1 MRRRVPVIRQSTV
14 ADCGAACLAM
24 VLGHHGRRTTVREVG
39 EHLQVSRDGLTAFA
53 IAEAARSYGLRTKAL
68 SLTPQQ
74 LAAVPGPSI
83 VHWEF
88 NHFLVV
94 ERWRPD
100 VVEVVDPASGRRRLT
115 PEEFDTGFTG
125 VVLAF
130 EPGPGFSV
138 EAPERRPW
146 RRDLVRA
153 ALARHRGL
161 LLQALL
167 ASFLLQ
173 VLALVVPAFTA
184 LVVDEVLP
192 GEDHYLVR
200 ILAVG
205 LGFVVLTQSVLG
217 YLRSAVLL
225 VLRARAD
232 TELTAGVIGHLFAL
246 PYRFFTV
253 RGTSDLVMRTQ
264 SAANLRAMMSG
275 QLLSALLDGPLA
287 VVFMVLILLRDPVLG
302 GCLAA
307 VAAVQVVLLLATR
320 RRITDLTGRGLTAA
334 ATTQGRL
341 IESIGGIETLKASS
355 AEWRAVERWS
365 GMFTAQMNADMRLGL
380 TRGVLD
386 AALSGVRIL
395 GPAMLLLV
403 GASQVLDG
411 ELSLGTMLALNALAV
426 SALTPLTSLLT
437 SLQELQEAGA
447 HFERLADIVEAEPE
461 RGGRKLPVL
470 HGEVVLRDVG
480 FRFDPRSPW
489 TLRHVSL
496 AVGPGRKIALVGP
509 SGSGKSTL
517 GRVLLGLYQPVEGE
531 VRYDGV
537 PAAELDPRWLR
548 SRFGVVT
555 QEPHLFTGTIRENI
569 GLTVPG
575 ASLEQVVAAARLA
588 RVHDDIMTMPMGYE
602 TMLTEGSGL
611 SGGQRQ
617 RIALARALLSR
628 PRVLLLD
635 EATSHLDTATEAA
648 IEENLARLTQTRI
661 VIAHRLSTVRDA
673 DQIFVVEAGG
683 IAERGTHDELMRLGG
698 RYAALTE
705 RQAVRWMR

>member
-1 MRRRVPVIRQSTV
+1 MPVIRQSTV

-68 SLTPQQ
+68 SLAPQQ
-74 LAAVPGPSI
+74 LAAVPGPSV

-138 EAPERRPW
+138 ETPERRPW
-146 RRDLVRA
+146 RRDLIRA
-153 ALARHRGL
+153 ALTRHRGL

-246 PYRFFTV
+246 PYRFFTL

-264 SAANLRAMMSG
+264 SAANLRAMVSG

-403 GASQVLDG
+403 GASQVLGG

-461 RGGRKLPVL
+461 RSGRKLPVL

-548 SRFGVVT
+548 GRFGVVT

-617 RIALARALLSR
+617 RIALARALLPR

-673 DQIFVVEAGG
+673 DQILVVEAGG

-705 RQAVRWMR
+705 RQAVR

>member
-1 MRRRVPVIRQSTV
+1 MPVIRQSTV

>member
-24 VLGHHGRRTTVREVG
+24 VLGHHGRRTTIREVG

-68 SLTPQQ
+68 SLAPRQ
-74 LAAVPGPSI
+74 LAAVPGPSV

-146 RRDLVRA
+146 RRDLIRA
-153 ALARHRGL
+153 ALTRHRGL

-192 GEDHYLVR
+192 GEDHYLIR

-232 TELTAGVIGHLFAL
+232 TDLTAGVIGHLFAL
-246 PYRFFTV
+246 PYRFFTL

-548 SRFGVVT
+548 GRFGVVT

-617 RIALARALLSR
+617 RIALARALLPR

-673 DQIFVVEAGG
+673 DQILVVEAGG
-683 IAERGTHDELMRLGG
+683 VAERGTHDELMRLGG

-705 RQAVRWMR
+705 RQAVR

>member
-1 MRRRVPVIRQSTV
+1 MRRGRVPVIRQATM

-39 EHLQVSRDGLTAFA
+39 EHVQVSRDGLNALA
-53 IAEAARSYGLRTKAL
+53 IAEAARSYGLRAKAF
-68 SLTPQQ
+68 SLAPEQ
-74 LAAVPGPSI
+74 LGAVPGPFI

-115 PEEFDTGFTG
+115 PEEFDVGFTG

-130 EPGPGFSV
+130 EPGPEFDVQG
-138 EAPERRPW
+138 PQRRPW

-153 ALARHRGL
+153 LLTRHRGL
-161 LLQALL
+161 LLQALF
-167 ASFLLQ
+167 ASLLLQ
-173 VLALVVPAFTA
+173 GVALVLPLLSG

-192 GEDHYLVR
+192 GGNRYLLR
-200 ILAVG
+200 ILLVG
-205 LGFVVLTQSVLG
+205 LGFVVLTQAILT
-217 YLRSAVLL
+217 YLRTAVLL
-225 VLRARAD
+225 TLRARAD
-232 TELTAGVIGHLFAL
+232 TQFTAGVVGHLFTL
-246 PYRFFTV
+246 PYRFFTL
-253 RGTSDLVMRTQ
+253 RGTSDLVMSTQ
-264 SAANLRAMMSG
+264 SAASLRAMLSG
-275 QLLSALLDGPLA
+275 QALSALLDGPMAA
-287 VVFMVLILLRDPVLG
+287 VLMTLVLLGDPVLG
-302 GCLAA
+302 GCLLA
-307 VAAVQVVLLLATR
+307 VAVVQVALLLATR
-320 RRITDLTGRGLTAA
+320 RRIADLTGREMTAA

-341 IESIGGIETLKASS
+341 IESIGGIETIKASS
-355 AEWRAVERWS
+355 AEWRAMERWS

-386 AALSGVRIL
+386 AVLSGIRIL
-395 GPAMLLLV
+395 GPALLLLV
-403 GASQVLDG
+403 GASRVLDG
-411 ELSLGTMLALNALAV
+411 ELTLGTMLALNALAM
-426 SALTPLTSLLT
+426 STLTPLTSLLT

-461 RGGRKLPVL
+461 RRGRKRPHLR
-470 HGEVVLRDVG
+470 GEVVLRDVG

-489 TLRHVSL
+489 TVRNVSL
-496 AVGPGRKIALVGP
+496 AVGPGQKIALVGS

-517 GRVLLGLYQPVEGE
+517 GRILLGLYQPVEGD
-531 VRYDGV
+531 VWYDGT
-537 PAAELDPRWLR
+537 PAWDIDARWLR

-555 QEPHLFTGTIRENI
+555 QDPHLFTGTIRDNI
-569 GLTVPG
+569 GLAVPD
-575 ASLEQVVAAARLA
+575 ASLEQVVAAARMA
-588 RVHDDIMTMPMGYE
+588 CVHDDIMAMPMGYE

-617 RIALARALLSR
+617 RIALARALLPQ

-635 EATSHLDTATEAA
+635 EATSHLDTAAEAA
-648 IEENLARLTQTRI
+648 IEHNLAWLTQTRI

-673 DQIFVVEAGG
+673 DQILVVEAGR
-683 IAERGTHDELMRLGG
+683 IVERGTHDELMRYGG

-705 RQAVRWMR
+705 RQSIR

>member
-1 MRRRVPVIRQSTV
+1 M
-14 ADCGAACLAM
+14 
-24 VLGHHGRRTTVREVG
+24 
-39 EHLQVSRDGLTAFA
+39 
-53 IAEAARSYGLRTKAL
+53 
-68 SLTPQQ
+68 
-74 LAAVPGPSI
+74 
-83 VHWEF
+83 
-88 NHFLVV
+88 
-94 ERWRPD
+94 
-100 VVEVVDPASGRRRLT
+100 
-115 PEEFDTGFTG
+115 
-125 VVLAF
+125 
-130 EPGPGFSV
+130 
-138 EAPERRPW
+138 
-146 RRDLVRA
+146 
-153 ALARHRGL
+153 
-161 LLQALL
+161 
-167 ASFLLQ
+167 
-173 VLALVVPAFTA
+173 LALVVPAFTA

-232 TELTAGVIGHLFAL
+232 TDLTAGVIGHLFAL
-246 PYRFFTV
+246 PYRFFTL

-548 SRFGVVT
+548 GRFGVVT

-588 RVHDDIMTMPMGYE
+588 CAHDDIMTMPMGYE

-617 RIALARALLSR
+617 RIALARALLPR

-673 DQIFVVEAGG
+673 DQILVVEAGG
-683 IAERGTHDELMRLGG
+683 VAERGTHDELMRLGG

-705 RQAVRWMR
+705 RQAVR

>member
-1 MRRRVPVIRQSTV
+1 MPVIRQSTV

-68 SLTPQQ
+68 SLTPRQ
-74 LAAVPGPSI
+74 LAAVPGPSV

-146 RRDLVRA
+146 RRDLIRA
-153 ALARHRGL
+153 ALTRHRGL

-232 TELTAGVIGHLFAL
+232 TDLTAGVIGHLFAL
-246 PYRFFTV
+246 PYRFFTL

-287 VVFMVLILLRDPVLG
+287 VVFMVLILVRDPVLG

-548 SRFGVVT
+548 GRFGVVT

-617 RIALARALLSR
+617 RIALARALLPR

-673 DQIFVVEAGG
+673 DQILVVEAGG
-683 IAERGTHDELMRLGG
+683 VAERGTHDELMRLGG

-705 RQAVRWMR
+705 RQAVR

>member
-1 MRRRVPVIRQSTV
+1 MRRGRVPVIRQSAM

-39 EHLQVSRDGLTAFA
+39 EHVQVSRDGLTAFA
-53 IAEAARSYGLRTKAL
+53 IAEAARSYGLRAKAF
-68 SLTPQQ
+68 SLTPRQ
-74 LAAVPGPSI
+74 LGAVPGPFI

-100 VVEVVDPASGRRRLT
+100 GVEVVDPASGRRRLT
-115 PEEFDTGFTG
+115 PQEFDVGFTG

-130 EPGPGFSV
+130 EPGPEFSV
-138 EAPERRPW
+138 HGPERRPW

-153 ALARHRGL
+153 LLVRHRGL
-161 LLQALL
+161 LLQALF
-167 ASFLLQ
+167 ASLLLQ
-173 VLALVVPAFTA
+173 GVALVLPLLSG

-192 GEDHYLVR
+192 GENRYLLR
-200 ILAVG
+200 ILIVG
-205 LGFVVLTQSVLG
+205 LGFVVLTQAILTC
-217 YLRSAVLL
+217 LRTAVLL

-232 TELTAGVIGHLFAL
+232 TQFTAGVIRHLFTL
-246 PYRFFTV
+246 PYRFFTL
-253 RGTSDLVMRTQ
+253 RGTSDLVMSTQ
-264 SAANLRAMMSG
+264 SAASLRAMLSG
-275 QLLSALLDGPLA
+275 QVLSALLDGPMAA
-287 VVFMVLILLRDPVLG
+287 VLMTLVLLGDPVLG
-302 GCLAA
+302 GCLLA
-307 VAAVQVVLLLATR
+307 VAAVQVALLLATR
-320 RRITDLTGRGLTAA
+320 RRIADLTGRGLTAA

-341 IESIGGIETLKASS
+341 IESIGGIETIKASS
-355 AEWRAVERWS
+355 AEWRAMERWS

-380 TRGVLD
+380 TRGILD
-386 AALSGVRIL
+386 AVLSGIRIL
-395 GPAMLLLV
+395 GPALLLLV
-403 GASQVLDG
+403 GASRVLDG
-411 ELSLGTMLALNALAV
+411 ELSLGTMLALNALAM
-426 SALTPLTSLLT
+426 STLTPLTSLLA

-461 RGGRKLPVL
+461 RSGGKRPHLR
-470 HGEVVLRDVG
+470 GEVVLRDVG

-489 TLRHVSL
+489 TVRNVSL
-496 AVGPGRKIALVGP
+496 AVGPGQKIALVGS

-517 GRVLLGLYQPVEGE
+517 GRILLGLYQPVEGE
-531 VRYDGV
+531 VRYDGT
-537 PAAELDPRWLR
+537 PAWDIDSRWLR

-555 QEPHLFTGTIRENI
+555 QDPHLFTGTIRDNI
-569 GLTVPG
+569 GLAVPD
-575 ASLEQVVAAARLA
+575 ASLEQVVLAARLA
-588 RVHDDIMTMPMGYE
+588 CVHDDIMAMPMGYE

-617 RIALARALLSR
+617 RIALARALLPQ

-648 IEENLARLTQTRI
+648 IERNLAWLTQTRI

-673 DQIFVVEAGG
+673 DQILVIEAGRVT
-683 IAERGTHDELMRLGG
+683 ERGTHDELMRFGG

-705 RQAVRWMR
+705 RQSVR